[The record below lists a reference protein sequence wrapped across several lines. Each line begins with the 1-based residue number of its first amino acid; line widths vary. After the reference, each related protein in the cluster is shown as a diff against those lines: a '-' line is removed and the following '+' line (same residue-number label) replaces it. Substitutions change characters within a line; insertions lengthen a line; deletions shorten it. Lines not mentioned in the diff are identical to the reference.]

1 MSEFNKI
8 VADFVMELLD
18 TTPDVYQEI
27 KYTLPVRMQ
36 DEPIIVRFLYEV
48 FEFVENRRPLL
59 IEMKGDVYNAA
70 N

>member
-8 VADFVMELLD
+8 VADLVMKLLD

-27 KYTLPVRMQ
+27 KYALLVRMQ

-59 IEMKGDVYNAA
+59 IEMKGDVCNAA